1 MANLTYKLID
11 NTKLPFLERVVCLLG
26 PQVYFLVH
34 IFLIHPLAAAAGASG
49 GAAFEAIY
57 DSIKMKKSSFYF
69 NQFKDM
75 QARKLKSEN
84 LRLERELG
92 GLTLVLP
99 RSIC

>member
-1 MANLTYKLID
+1 MIIQITLSGKSCVSAGSSGVFSVT
-11 NTKLPFLERVVCLLG
+11 
-26 PQVYFLVH
+26 H
-34 IFLIHPLAAAAGASG
+34 IFDPSLAAAAGASG